1 MCLNNGSAEGT
12 QKVARNKM
20 LLEQELEADPHNM
33 TLLMQRMDICNG
45 DSEKVYAY
53 VKEAISG
60 IKEKWKNWETAGPHI
75 LRRATHAAKTL
86 DRPEFDEWVALAE
99 EMFPRSIFV
108 RTDIQF
114 YAAEHAWQKMDCPET
129 IRRGE
134 QYLQALKDY
143 RERNF
148 DLGDLNTG
156 TIQTVLAHVETN
168 LHPCLALAYLYEGQ
182 PDKAAETLTV
192 LDYDTMDPGQT
203 SVLTAAMLR
212 LHALSDVDTEPLLRE
227 FWERISQPKP
237 TKRMA
242 TDRREA
248 FIAIGA
254 PCFGAEYRKEETA
267 RILDPT
273 APLSLDTNAMTV
285 EEWQI
290 LSTLPVYRHTYTLFL
305 PLLGQC
311 ELGAAAIMDSNEPAD
326 MTKLLASIEHIQEL
340 PISALFHVLERGV
353 AFPLKERPLN
363 LEEMDSLAGRLIRL
377 KSRQSS
383 GRRIRISM
391 R

>member
-1 MCLNNGSAEGT
+1 
-12 QKVARNKM
+12 M
-20 LLEQELEADPHNM
+20 LQIGD
-33 TLLMQRMDICNG
+33 TG
-45 DSEKVYAY
+45 DSYNQLRVSINDTHTKAMGIDGISIADQTSAASAIDKIKAAINY
-53 VKEAISG
+53 VSDVRG
-60 IKEKWKNWETAGPHI
+60 TLGVTQNRLDHI
-75 LRRATHAAKTL
+75 INNLAVMTENIQDAESTIR
-86 DRPEFDEWVALAE
+86 DVDVAE

>member
-1 MCLNNGSAEGT
+1 
-12 QKVARNKM
+12 
-20 LLEQELEADPHNM
+20 
-33 TLLMQRMDICNG
+33 
-45 DSEKVYAY
+45 
-53 VKEAISG
+53 
-60 IKEKWKNWETAGPHI
+60 
-75 LRRATHAAKTL
+75 
-86 DRPEFDEWVALAE
+86 
-99 EMFPRSIFV
+99 
-108 RTDIQF
+108 
-114 YAAEHAWQKMDCPET
+114 
-129 IRRGE
+129 
-134 QYLQALKDY
+134 
-143 RERNF
+143 
-148 DLGDLNTG
+148 
-156 TIQTVLAHVETN
+156 
-168 LHPCLALAYLYEGQ
+168 
-182 PDKAAETLTV
+182 
-192 LDYDTMDPGQT
+192 
-203 SVLTAAMLR
+203 
-212 LHALSDVDTEPLLRE
+212 
-227 FWERISQPKP
+227 
-237 TKRMA
+237 MA

>member
-1 MCLNNGSAEGT
+1 
-12 QKVARNKM
+12 M
-20 LLEQELEADPHNM
+20 LQIGD
-33 TLLMQRMDICNG
+33 TG
-45 DSEKVYAY
+45 DSYNQLRVSINDTHTKAMGIDGISIADQTSAASAIDKIKAAINY
-53 VKEAISG
+53 VSDVRG
-60 IKEKWKNWETAGPHI
+60 TLGVTQNRLDHI
-75 LRRATHAAKTL
+75 INNLAVMTENIQDAESTIR
-86 DRPEFDEWVALAE
+86 DVDVAE

-212 LHALSDVDTEPLLRE
+212 LHALSDVDTEPLLR
-227 FWERISQPKP
+227 
-237 TKRMA
+237 
-242 TDRREA
+242 
-248 FIAIGA
+248 
-254 PCFGAEYRKEETA
+254 
-267 RILDPT
+267 
-273 APLSLDTNAMTV
+273 
-285 EEWQI
+285 
-290 LSTLPVYRHTYTLFL
+290 
-305 PLLGQC
+305 
-311 ELGAAAIMDSNEPAD
+311 
-326 MTKLLASIEHIQEL
+326 
-340 PISALFHVLERGV
+340 
-353 AFPLKERPLN
+353 
-363 LEEMDSLAGRLIRL
+363 
-377 KSRQSS
+377 
-383 GRRIRISM
+383 
-391 R
+391 

>member
-1 MCLNNGSAEGT
+1 
-12 QKVARNKM
+12 
-20 LLEQELEADPHNM
+20 
-33 TLLMQRMDICNG
+33 
-45 DSEKVYAY
+45 
-53 VKEAISG
+53 
-60 IKEKWKNWETAGPHI
+60 
-75 LRRATHAAKTL
+75 
-86 DRPEFDEWVALAE
+86 
-99 EMFPRSIFV
+99 MFPRSIFV